1 MERCSLP
8 SDIVLCG
15 RKDGSRRQSF
25 HSSPP
30 KNITRVPRTSRSK
43 IESTHAFRL
52 PHDPSR
58 ARISR
63 VNDKHYIPRYIPRL
77 LARRTSP
84 RARARSTFSRTRWR
98 GAAEGSRA
106 HTNRRHRTRR
116 RDVAARA
123 PSARCGGEND
133 DGRCATARDGAS
145 GASDGRTVSELC
157 VKVRRRYPLERQ
169 GVRGWVRVGV
179 LYV

>member
-15 RKDGSRRQSF
+15 REDGSRRQSF
-25 HSSPP
+25 NSSPP

-43 IESTHAFRL
+43 IESTRAFRR
-52 PHDPSR
+52 PHDRSR

-63 VNDKHYIPRYIPRL
+63 VNDNQHIPRYIPRL
-77 LARRTSP
+77 LARRPSP
-84 RARARSTFSRTRWR
+84 RARARSTFARTRWR
-98 GAAEGSRA
+98 GAAEGSREGA
-106 HTNRRHRTRR
+106 NRRHRTRR

-123 PSARCGGEND
+123 LTAPCGGEND
-133 DGRCATARDGAS
+133 DGRCATARDGARGAS

-169 GVRGWVRVGV
+169 GVRG
-179 LYV
+179 